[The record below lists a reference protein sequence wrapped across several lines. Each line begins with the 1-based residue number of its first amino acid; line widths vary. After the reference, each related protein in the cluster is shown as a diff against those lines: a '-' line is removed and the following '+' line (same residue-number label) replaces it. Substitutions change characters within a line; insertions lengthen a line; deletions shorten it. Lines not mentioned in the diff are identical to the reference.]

1 MEAIIMAVPGVQLGC
16 MYKFLIIAQDGRKL
30 YKADPYANYAQLRPE
45 TASIVT
51 DISNFLWS
59 DSEWMN
65 ARKKLS
71 KEEVYEQPMAIYEV
85 HPGSWMRHPGR
96 EDDGFY
102 SYRDLAKTLIPYVKD
117 MGYTHIELM
126 GISEYPYDGSWHPSW
141 RQHLGRQLHPDSSSS
156 GP

>member
-1 MEAIIMAVPGVQLGC
+1 
-16 MYKFLIIAQDGRKL
+16 MYKRQ
-30 YKADPYANYAQLRPE
+30 AQLRPE

-59 DSEWMN
+59 DTEWMN

-117 MGYTHIELM
+117 MGLSLIHI
-126 GISEYPYDGSWHPSW
+126 
-141 RQHLGRQLHPDSSSS
+141 
-156 GP
+156 